1 MCKIVPEYVHKLLT
15 KHREKRAMNTITIK
29 GTNAHTPDV
38 SYNEVE
44 VQRFI
49 NDSRSLKERETIL
62 LDKVYFLRNQVR
74 EFFKDQEWNSGEII
88 VNKTSVNELLDTI
101 GCDKLTTKYQGTYT
115 ITGTF
120 NIEASDEDEAQSI
133 IADESEVSNYRAD
146 MSIDQIETF
155 DIEEDE

>member
-1 MCKIVPEYVHKLLT
+1 MKSSSVHGL
-15 KHREKRAMNTITIK
+15 
-29 GTNAHTPDV
+29 DV
-38 SYNEVE
+38 TYNEVE

-49 NDSRSLKERETIL
+49 DDSRSLKERETIL
-62 LDKVYFLRNQVR
+62 LDKVYNLRRQVR
-74 EFFKDQEWNSGEII
+74 EFFADQEWDSGEVTI
-88 VNKTSVNELLDTI
+88 NKASVNELLEEL

-133 IADESEVSNYRAD
+133 ISDESQVTNYGAE

-155 DIEEDE
+155 DIEENE

>member
-1 MCKIVPEYVHKLLT
+1 
-15 KHREKRAMNTITIK
+15 MNTISITTVDGTINY
-29 GTNAHTPDV
+29 TE
-38 SYNEVE
+38 SEII
-44 VQRFI
+44 RFI
-49 NDSRSLKERETIL
+49 SKARDQQEKA
-62 LDKVYFLRNQVR
+62 DKVVDKLYNVKRQLR
-74 EFFKDQEWNSGEII
+74 EFFANQEWDSGDVSIS
-88 VNKTSVNELLDTI
+88 KASVNELLEEL

-133 IADESEVSNYRAD
+133 IADESEVSNYGAE

>member
-1 MCKIVPEYVHKLLT
+1 
-15 KHREKRAMNTITIK
+15 MNTITMK
-29 GTNAHTPDV
+29 SSSVHGLDV
-38 SYNEVE
+38 TYNEVE

-49 NDSRSLKERETIL
+49 DDSRSLKERETIL
-62 LDKVYFLRNQVR
+62 LDKVYNLRRQVR
-74 EFFKDQEWNSGEII
+74 EFFADQEWDSGEVTI
-88 VNKTSVNELLDTI
+88 NKASVNELLEEL

-133 IADESEVSNYRAD
+133 ISDESQVTNYGAE

-155 DIEEDE
+155 DIEENE